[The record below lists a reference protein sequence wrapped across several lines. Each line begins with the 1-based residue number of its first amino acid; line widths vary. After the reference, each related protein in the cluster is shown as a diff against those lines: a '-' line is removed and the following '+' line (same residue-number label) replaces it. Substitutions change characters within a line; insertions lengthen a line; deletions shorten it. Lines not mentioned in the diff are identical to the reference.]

1 MSITVIILIITCLV
15 SYLCFNNQSLFESLK
30 HSPYLESRNKEY
42 HRLISSGLVHGGW
55 LHLFINM
62 FVLYE
67 FGQYIEDTYIQLFG
81 VTMGRVNFL
90 LMYVLTI
97 IAGDL
102 PTYFKH
108 RNNPGYASV
117 GASGAVSG
125 IVFIYILLQP
135 WSQIYLYGIIPI
147 YSILAGIAYLAYSSW
162 ASKKSRDNVD
172 HMAHFYGAIFGLVFT
187 VALKPQLLGRFIDQ
201 LMNNGPF

>member
-1 MSITVIILIITCLV
+1 MSITVIILIITCLI
-15 SYLCFNNQSLFESLK
+15 SYQCFNNQSLFERLK

-42 HRLISSGLVHGGW
+42 HRLITSGFVHGGW

-67 FGQYIEDTYIQLFG
+67 FGQFIEDSYIQLFG
-81 VTMGRVNFL
+81 VTMGRVSFL
-90 LMYVLTI
+90 LMYILTI

-125 IVFIYILLQP
+125 IVFIYILFLP
-135 WSQIYLYGIIPI
+135 WSKIYLYGIIPI

-162 ASKKSRDNVD
+162 ASKKRRDNID
-172 HMAHFYGAIFGLVFT
+172 HMAHFYGAIFGLLFT
-187 VALKPQLLGRFIDQ
+187 IALKPELLSRFIDQ
-201 LMNNGPF
+201 LVNNGPF